1 MLFFLSP
8 IYRSTPGIFFGRNND
23 VTFGVTYG
31 FMDQIDFFFERV
43 QNGKY
48 LREVET
54 TDEQGN
60 KVGSSGFSSRF

>member
-1 MLFFLSP
+1 M
-8 IYRSTPGIFFGRNND
+8 
-23 VTFGVTYG
+23 TFGVTYG